1 MSRLRIIGAAIAALT
16 FAFPIAAAAQRS
28 SLPGWLEQT
37 IGEAPP
43 AMQQQM
49 RSPDARQQMERMMH
63 DPSMRQMLRG
73 GGAMMSGG
81 PMQGMMG
88 GR

>member
-28 SLPGWLEQT
+28 SLPGWLEQM
-37 IGEAPP
+37 IGDAPP

-49 RSPDARQQMERMMH
+49 RSPQMLQLMLSPEMQQMMA
-63 DPSMRQMLRG
+63 
-73 GGAMMSGG
+73 GAGTMKSSGL
-81 PMQGMMG
+81 MQGMMG